1 MLKSIDK
8 NHEINVI
15 SKGSVIEGSLNS
27 EADIRIDGCLKGS
40 IKTGGRIVLGE
51 TGVIE
56 GEVACNTAI
65 IGGELKASIVSKDL
79 LTLKSTAKLTGEIIA
94 GKLAIEPGAV
104 FSGKCSM
111 GPVIKNINKNTENK
125 TSATKEKIA

>member
-1 MLKSIDK
+1 MLLRERSL
-8 NHEINVI
+8 VI
-15 SKGSVIEGSLNS
+15 QL
-27 EADIRIDGCLKGS
+27 L
-40 IKTGGRIVLGE
+40 L
-51 TGVIE
+51 
-56 GEVACNTAI
+56 
-65 IGGELKASIVSKDL
+65 GELKASIVSKDL